1 MTSSFYESPVV
12 RYAYEDEIQLEDAN
26 RCVFQRQSSLF
37 QKLRKSLPVSK
48 MITKMRNVTYKIS
61 AQYLHLSDSGRTSK
75 IDIIIQEVIVSGHAF
90 ISCTHIS

>member
-48 MITKMRNVTYKIS
+48 MITK
-61 AQYLHLSDSGRTSK
+61 
-75 IDIIIQEVIVSGHAF
+75 
-90 ISCTHIS
+90 